1 MSEALRVYR
10 RSELEAIRPTIDAS
24 GCLHRYRKI
33 WMEGVDDT
41 SDVATV
47 GIAFHAVNHAY
58 VEKLMEARLGQ
69 DFELAQEAFV
79 EGIAASQTPSRLVP
93 AVHDVWKW
101 HAETFELKTERFV
114 TAEERG
120 SVGDVGFTPDLV
132 YANPE
137 RNAIEIVDFKSGW
150 HPPMSVE
157 ELKALFQ
164 ARVYAAYGQQRWPHF
179 SAYEF
184 TLVAVRFRKSV
195 TVSFTPEELDAVRL
209 EVAGAIATIEEAIR
223 TDTFPATPGPS
234 CHFCTLQCPIAD
246 QQVTVPKR
254 LDIQQYH
261 ALGGWLLV
269 AEKQLRAAK
278 KLMKNACGVF
288 GAATVNGMVWDNRPS
303 TSVAYPLD
311 AVMEVLKARGGMGAF
326 EDPSLTI
333 SKSALAK
340 LFKQFPQLET
350 DLKPFAQEKT
360 SYRFGAKAPGQDDGE
375 EE

>member
-1 MSEALRVYR
+1 MTNLRVYR
-10 RSELEAIRPTIDAS
+10 RSELEAVKPAIDAD
-24 GCLHRYRKI
+24 GCLFRFKKI
-33 WMEGVDDT
+33 WMEGYDDS
-41 SDVATV
+41 SDVALI
-47 GIAFHAVNHAY
+47 GQAFAKIKHIY
-58 VEKLMEARLGQ
+58 IERLLALKVGQ
-69 DFELAQEAFV
+69 DAEEAQAAFQ
-79 EGIAASQTPSRLVP
+79 EGIVAEQTPSRLIP
-93 AVHDVWKW
+93 DVRSVWMF
-101 HAETFELKTERFV
+101 HAEKFELRVERFLA
-114 TAEERG
+114 AEERG
-120 SVGDVGFTPDLV
+120 EDGGVGWAPDLV
-132 YANPE
+132 YAHAETNSV
-137 RNAIEIVDFKSGW
+137 EIIDDKSGW
-150 HPPMSVE
+150 KPPMTE
-157 ELKALFQ
+157 AELKGLFQ
-164 ARVYAAYGQQRWPHF
+164 ARVYSRYGQIRWPGF
-179 SAYEF
+179 AKYIF
-184 TLVAVRFRKSV
+184 TIHAVRFNKSV
-195 TVSFTPEELDAVRL
+195 SVEFTADELDAVEE
-209 EVAGAIATIEEAIR
+209 EVQAAIATIQAAEQK
-223 TDTFPATPGPS
+223 DYWPAVAGPS

-246 QQVTVPKR
+246 QQVTLPKR
-254 LDIQQYH
+254 LDVQQYH

-360 SYRFGAKAPGQDDGE
+360 SYRFGAKVPGQDDDE